1 MLLGLDAV
9 VLEVL
14 IRRQLGQLCLAVLVA
29 LPHLV
34 ETVERKYRAVR
45 PEDVI
50 AALDLGLRLVVDRG
64 RHAAGDETAPDELV
78 ELELVRA
85 QVFADRVRRAVDV
98 RRPDRLVG
106 VLGAWACLPGS
117 GTADVLL
124 DALLIDEAFHFP

>member
-9 VLEVL
+9 VIEVL

-50 AALDLGLRLVVDRG
+50 SALDLGLRLVIDRG
-64 RHAAGDETAPDELV
+64 RHAAGHETAPDELV
-78 ELELVRA
+78 ELELVCA
-85 QVFADRVRRAVDV
+85 QVLADRVRCAVDV
-98 RRPDRLVG
+98 RRPYRFVG
-106 VLGAWACLPGS
+106 VLCTWACLSGS
-117 GTADVLL
+117 RTADVLL
-124 DALLIDEAFHFP
+124 AELLLDEA